1 MNGCRV
7 WSQTITPTLL
17 LGVVM
22 EQVNARSGHS
32 SEELERVLD
41 SIDSL
46 LAKDRGPKGWPGSM
60 VADGRLSPQAATE
73 IGTMSTFS
81 CLRNNITAELM
92 AIIDVACVMLI
103 SCRVSVSGQ

>member
-1 MNGCRV
+1 MDTGLV

-22 EQVNARSGHS
+22 KQVNARSGHS

-73 IGTMSTFS
+73 IGTTSTLSFP
-81 CLRNNITAELM
+81 RNNITADLYGST
-92 AIIDVACVMLI
+92 I
-103 SCRVSVSGQ
+103 SPPTIRQLLTIYA